1 MSSEKTPTT
10 GNSKKSEEYSQ
21 KSEKAFG
28 GKSENEP
35 IVATEPLFAK
45 PVQRFHH
52 TMSEYFVAVEDNER
66 GTVALMP
73 IGWVGEPS
81 LIIAKIRLEDLKGLV
96 NQL

>member
-1 MSSEKTPTT
+1 MP
-10 GNSKKSEEYSQ
+10 

-28 GKSENEP
+28 GKSEGDVIAP
-35 IVATEPLFAK
+35 TEPLFAK

-52 TMSEYFVAVEDNER
+52 TTSEYFVAVEDNER

-96 NQL
+96 KQL